1 MSERS
6 IDWRAEAGLAGR
18 AAAATM
24 LAACV
29 YSFTWLVV
37 SDALPVSQLDVLLS
51 VLCVAASV
59 VLYAGAMRLSG
70 ARDPWVGGVYIAVLT
85 VLVGVML
92 IVFNGVESV
101 RPSTWMAVAACV
113 AIIYVMDRG
122 NPTKYAER
130 ADGSPGPRRPV

>member
-1 MSERS
+1 MSQRP

-29 YSFTWLVV
+29 YSFTWLEVT
-37 SDALPVSQLDVLLS
+37 SALAVSQRDVVLS
-51 VLCVAASV
+51 VLCVASSV

-85 VLVGVML
+85 VLVGAML
-92 IVFNGVESV
+92 IVFSGIDSV
-101 RPSTWMAVAACV
+101 TPSTWMAAAGCV

-122 NPTKYAER
+122 NPTKYA
-130 ADGSPGPRRPV
+130 DGAGGQGPGAA